1 MTQEIL
7 ARMRETGFTTY
18 DGGPVR
24 YDPVEWD
31 INNGRCDE
39 WAGLAARRLGVGS
52 CTMWMDPYHCVL
64 FYQGLWYDADCVDGE
79 ADWAN
84 LPMFKD
90 PGRERPEPLQRE
102 KRMTEPQSPSV
113 SREEEARRADEA
125 KRANLEQVGVDLM
138 NAYNQGRTNPA
149 WMAVNGHDTT
159 TGYEFLI
166 DHPSGEPVLVTL
178 TRYHSIG

>member
-1 MTQEIL
+1 
-7 ARMRETGFTTY
+7 
-18 DGGPVR
+18 
-24 YDPVEWD
+24 
-31 INNGRCDE
+31 
-39 WAGLAARRLGVGS
+39 
-52 CTMWMDPYHCVL
+52 
-64 FYQGLWYDADCVDGE
+64 
-79 ADWAN
+79 
-84 LPMFKD
+84 
-90 PGRERPEPLQRE
+90 
-102 KRMTEPQSPSV
+102 MTEPQSPSV

-125 KRANLEQVGVDLM
+125 KRASLEQVGVDLM